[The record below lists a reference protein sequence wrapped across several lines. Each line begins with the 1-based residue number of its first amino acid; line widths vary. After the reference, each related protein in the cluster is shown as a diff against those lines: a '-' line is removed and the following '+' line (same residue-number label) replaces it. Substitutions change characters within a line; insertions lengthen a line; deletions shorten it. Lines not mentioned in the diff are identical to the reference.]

1 MRSTSMDMSDSPV
14 RMKLK
19 FWEGGDDLPLAT
31 RIKHTAFALT
41 MWIVLT
47 VGGVLLAIPL
57 VEIPADQKTAH
68 RDAAQLMGE
77 VLANDINN
85 QLTSIS
91 QLSHTSMVWTALTDS
106 AGREA
111 YLKPFLSARKK
122 DYASHAVQL
131 VDYRGREVVGE
142 LPKGVQLATL
152 QPVVKQVLSS
162 RRPSFLLVTRAGQ
175 AQLVAV
181 YPVLY
186 PYTQDAIGALVSGVN
201 LSELFRK
208 RVSGRTAD
216 LGVELLHA
224 GRKVAAIPERP
235 EAVYF
240 PAQFELN
247 PGESLEGG
255 ALSLQVYS
263 TTNPWLWTIASR
275 VILSALLALLL
286 GAAVWRLAGL
296 AAERITKRLDRLANA
311 CAAISEG
318 RPAELPDDQGLDEIG
333 VLSRTLRQAVQAYDQ
348 INSQL
353 EKRVADKTRELSL
366 TITELSQAKQMAES
380 ANQAKSHFL
389 ATMSHEI
396 RTPMNGIMG
405 MAQLLM
411 DPETCEADRQDYA
424 RTLLSSGQA
433 LQSILDDI
441 LDLSKV
447 EAGKLQIES
456 TAFSPAQLL
465 HDTRSLFAA
474 AAHQKGLRLEHVW
487 RGPDQLYLGDPA
499 RLRQMLSNLVGN
511 AIKFTEQGHIHIEA
525 FEVSREGSHARLV
538 FAVTDTGIGIAQAQQ
553 GQLFQ
558 PFSQMDASITRR
570 YGGTGLGLSIVN
582 RLAHLMGGD
591 VGVESE
597 AGQGSRFW
605 FEIEAEVQAVDAR
618 KPVPPELAAA
628 PVSPSSQLLRSH
640 EGRILV
646 VDDNPTNRKVVEV
659 MLRKQGLSC
668 EMAEDGLQ
676 AVSAMTRGAAPDL
689 ILMDC
694 QMPVMDGFE
703 ATRQIR
709 SWELECGLPRTP
721 IVALTA
727 GALPE
732 NRDRC
737 LDAGMDDFL
746 AKPLTAQRL
755 REVLGHWL
763 QKGGSAQ
770 PSTPGL
776 VALEKADALP
786 VFDAVVLM
794 MQMDGDVDLART
806 VVQMVLD
813 DIPTYLATFDQAM
826 AAARWVDAQHQT
838 HPMKGLAAQ
847 VGGQQLAELLRA
859 VDERLKQGGAVQPHE
874 QQALHAAYELLSA
887 SLNAWLNT
895 MAESPT
901 GSI

>member
-1 MRSTSMDMSDSPV
+1 MRSKLMDMPDSPV
-14 RMKLK
+14 RIKLK

-47 VGGVLLAIPL
+47 VGGVLLTIPL
-57 VEIPADQKTAH
+57 VEIPADQKAAH
-68 RDAAQLMGE
+68 QDAAQLMGE

-106 AGREA
+106 TGREA

-122 DYASHAVQL
+122 DYANHAVQL

-142 LPKGVQLATL
+142 LPKGVELATL
-152 QPVVKQVLSS
+152 QPVVKQVLSN
-162 RRPSFLLVTRAGQ
+162 RQPSFLLLNRAGQ

-208 RVSGRTAD
+208 RVSGRAAD

-224 GRKVAAIPERP
+224 GQKVAAIPERP

-263 TTNPWLWTIASR
+263 TTNPWLRMIASR

-296 AAERITKRLDRLANA
+296 AADRITKRLDRLANA

-411 DPETCEADRQDYA
+411 DPETSEAERQDYA

-447 EAGKLQIES
+447 EAGKLQLES

-474 AAHQKGLRLEHVW
+474 AAHQKGLRLDHAW
-487 RGPDQLYLGDPA
+487 RGSGQLYRGDPA

-511 AIKFTEQGHIHIEA
+511 AIKFTERGHIHIEA

-570 YGGTGLGLSIVN
+570 YGGTGLGLSIVS
-582 RLAHLMGGD
+582 RLARLMGGD

-605 FEIEAEVQAVDAR
+605 FEIQAEVHAGEVRASYLELDAV
-618 KPVPPELAAA
+618 
-628 PVSPSSQLLRSH
+628 PVSLSPQPLLSH
-640 EGRILV
+640 QGQILV
-646 VDDNPTNRKVVEV
+646 VDDNPTNRKVVAV

-668 EMAEDGLQ
+668 EMAEDGMQ
-676 AVSAMTRGAAPDL
+676 AVSAITRGAAPDL

-709 SWELECGLPRTP
+709 AWELARGHRRTP

-737 LDAGMDDFL
+737 LTAGMDDFL

-763 QKGGSAQ
+763 LEGGSDQ
-770 PSTPGL
+770 PPTPVL
-776 VALEKADALP
+776 LASNQADVIP
-786 VFDAVVLM
+786 VFDAGVLM
-794 MQMDGDVDLART
+794 MQMDDDVDLART

-813 DIPTYLATFDQAM
+813 DIPTYLAKFDQAM
-826 AAARWVDAQHQT
+826 AEARWEDAQHQT

-847 VGGQQLAELLRA
+847 VGGLQMAALLKT
-859 VDERLKQGGAVQPHE
+859 VDDRLKHGDPAQPHE
-874 QQALHAAYELLSA
+874 QQALHAAYEHLSA
-887 SLNAWLNT
+887 SLTTWLNT
-895 MAESPT
+895 APEPATES
-901 GSI
+901 S